1 LLGALMAQLYLIS
14 PDLRNARWTGF
25 VGDCWIVA
33 SFAACYVFPNF
44 QASFGFAPGVAAV
57 MFYFA
62 CYRSRAAALIET
74 PIMLVLG
81 EASYSIYMLH
91 GFVLWYV
98 MKQSPY
104 VPSVLRVA
112 IAWGLLFVLAIIVYR
127 WFEAPL
133 RRFIRR
139 PNAKTRS
146 MMSNEA
152 AT

>member
-1 LLGALMAQLYLIS
+1 
-14 PDLRNARWTGF
+14 
-25 VGDCWIVA
+25 
-33 SFAACYVFPNF
+33 VFPNF
-44 QASFGFAPGVAAV
+44 QASFGFAPGAAAV

-62 CYRSRAAALIET
+62 YFRSRAAVLVET

-104 VPSVLRVA
+104 LPSVLRIA
-112 IAWGLLFVLAIIVYR
+112 IAWGLLFVLAIVVYR

-139 PNAKTRS
+139 PSTK
-146 MMSNEA
+146 A
-152 AT
+152 APMVSQRISY

>member
-1 LLGALMAQLYLIS
+1 
-14 PDLRNARWTGF
+14 
-25 VGDCWIVA
+25 
-33 SFAACYVFPNF
+33 
-44 QASFGFAPGVAAV
+44 
-57 MFYFA
+57 
-62 CYRSRAAALIET
+62 
-74 PIMLVLG
+74 
-81 EASYSIYMLH
+81 MLH

-104 VPSVLRVA
+104 VPSVLRIA

-133 RRFIRR
+133 RRLIRR
-139 PNAKTRS
+139 PKTKTGS